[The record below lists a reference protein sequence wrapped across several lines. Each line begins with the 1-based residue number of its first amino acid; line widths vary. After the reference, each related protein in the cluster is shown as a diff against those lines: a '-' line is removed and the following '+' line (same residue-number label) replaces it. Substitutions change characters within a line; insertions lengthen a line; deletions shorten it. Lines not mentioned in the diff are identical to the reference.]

1 MSKRII
7 WFIIIVMTIAL
18 IGLISLQTFWIHQE
32 YKLKEEQFNQ
42 QITDVFNAINNE
54 LEAKETVLE
63 VSNEAFS
70 LKYKIEDLPSHSFYG
85 NRTTN
90 IHDKNSLSI
99 RKNLLSVNDS
109 FSVHTNTRIEF
120 LKGDSVL
127 FSKTIIKS
135 KPDNY
140 YKNISDFDA
149 NQEIV
154 NRLTDKT
161 LFVEKIINKMLNYN
175 EDFSKRIDFY
185 TLYSIIY
192 KQLANHQIFL
202 KFEFAVR
209 NQKGEIIYKTKN
221 FDSNFSDVHKAQLF
235 PNDVFLPSFYLTL
248 YFPEKENFIAHSLG
262 FLGILTIILILVIIF
277 SYSLTLYIILRQ
289 KKLSEMK
296 NDFINNMTHE
306 LKTPISTISLA
317 SEMLSD
323 RSICKNGEQMT
334 HVTKIIAEETKR
346 LAFQVEKVL
355 QMAIFEKGEY
365 RFNKNPLSI
374 NVLVE
379 HICSTF
385 DLHVKKRNGKLVV
398 ELEAIDDEIE
408 ADELHISNAI
418 VNLLEN
424 ALKYSD
430 KEPVIIVKTF
440 NQTNNFVIS
449 VKDNGIGISKQDQ
462 KHIFDKFYRVHTGN
476 IHNVK
481 GFGLGLSYVK
491 IITEA
496 HRGTVK
502 VFSELGKGS
511 EFQIVLPLKIKKYGT
526 NKSSHFI
533 SRR

>member
-1 MSKRII
+1 MSKKVI

-32 YKLKEEQFNQ
+32 FKLKEEQFNR
-42 QITDVFNAINNE
+42 QITDVFNAINEE

-70 LKYKIEDLPSHSFYG
+70 LKYKVEDLPSQSFYG
-85 NRTTN
+85 NRSID
-90 IHDKNSLSI
+90 IHDRNAFSV
-99 RKNLLSVNDS
+99 RKNILSVNDS
-109 FSVHTNTRIEF
+109 FSVHTNTRLEII
-120 LKGDSVL
+120 KGDSVL
-127 FSKTIIKS
+127 FSKTIVKS

-140 YKNISDFDA
+140 YKNISDIDI
-149 NQEIV
+149 NKEIV

-175 EDFSKRIDFY
+175 EDFSKRVDFFN
-185 TLYSIIY
+185 LYSIIS
-192 KQLANHQIFL
+192 KQLTNHQIFS
-202 KFEFAVR
+202 KFEFAVK
-209 NQKGEIIYKTKN
+209 NQRGDIIYKTKN
-221 FDSNFSDVHKAQLF
+221 FDINFSDVYKAQLF
-235 PNDVFLPSFYLTL
+235 PNDVFLPSYYITL
-248 YFPEKENFIAHSLG
+248 YFPEKDNYIVHSLG
-262 FLGILTIILILVIIF
+262 FLGILTIVLILVIIF

-323 RSICKNGEQMT
+323 RSICKNGDQMV

-355 QMAIFEKGEY
+355 QMAIFERGEY
-365 RFNKNPLSI
+365 RFNKKTLSI
-374 NVLVE
+374 NILVE

-385 DLHVKKRNGKLVV
+385 ELHVKKRNGKLLV
-398 ELEAIDDEIE
+398 ELEALYDELE

-430 KEPVIIVKTF
+430 KEPFIVVKTF
-440 NQTNNFVIS
+440 NQNNNIIIS
-449 VKDNGIGISKQDQ
+449 VKDNGVGISKQDQ
-462 KHIFDKFYRVHTGN
+462 KHIFEKFYRVHTGN

-496 HRGTVK
+496 HKGIVK

-511 EFQIVLPLKIKKYGT
+511 EFQIVLPLKISKYGT